1 MNLTLLVLLISTLAI
16 ISSIIGLFTCSS
28 IANAQAPATSDLST
42 GIDNKLVS
50 DMGLTNNSVPVQNTT
65 ITYAAPPL

>member
-16 ISSIIGLFTCSS
+16 ISSIIGLSTYLS

-42 GIDNKLVS
+42 GIDNKSAS
-50 DMGLTNNSVPVQNTT
+50 DIGLTNNSMPIQNTT
-65 ITYAAPPL
+65 ITYAAPPM